1 MRSGPSGPQPLL
13 RMTHLSLPGCSYHSL
28 SRSLSPSY
36 RLHLSS
42 CPPPPPGIFL
52 PPPVPAKEG
61 SALHLTPACS
71 RLSLPGYIYSLFDDL
86 ISTSR

>member
-1 MRSGPSGPQPLL
+1 MKSGPSGPQPLL

-28 SRSLSPSY
+28 SRSLSPFY

-42 CPPPPPGIFL
+42 CPPPPGMLL
-52 PPPVPAKEG
+52 PPPVLAKEG
-61 SALHLTPACS
+61 STLHLTPACS

-86 ISTSR
+86 ISTSP

>member
-1 MRSGPSGPQPLL
+1 MKSGPGGPQPLL

-42 CPPPPPGIFL
+42 CPPPPGTLL

-61 SALHLTPACS
+61 ATLHLTLACS

-86 ISTSR
+86 ISSSR

>member
-28 SRSLSPSY
+28 SWSLSPSF

-42 CPPPPPGIFL
+42 CPPPPPPQEYFCLLLFRLRRAPHCTSYQPVLASVCQVIFI
-52 PPPVPAKEG
+52 
-61 SALHLTPACS
+61 
-71 RLSLPGYIYSLFDDL
+71 LSLMI
-86 ISTSR
+86 